1 MTTILDMNLNID
13 PAKVQVNR
21 RFRGNHF
28 LQPEVRAAMGQ
39 IKSEAFVMASRR
51 WLPVKGQ
58 KYSVRLIL
66 TFRNARSDIDGPS
79 KRVLDSVFDGLRE
92 VYGTTDVNDS
102 RVAYMTIEK
111 RVNKE
116 EPGIRVVVMALDMA
130 WMP

>member
-1 MTTILDMNLNID
+1 MTTILDMHLNID

-58 KYSVRLIL
+58 KYLVRLIL

-79 KRVLDSVFDGLRE
+79 KRVLDSVFNGLRE
-92 VYGTTDVNDS
+92 RYGTQDVNDG
-102 RVAYMTIEK
+102 RVIHMSINK
-111 RVNKE
+111 RVNANK
-116 EPGIRVVVMALDMA
+116 PGIVIVVYAIDMA
-130 WMP
+130 WEP